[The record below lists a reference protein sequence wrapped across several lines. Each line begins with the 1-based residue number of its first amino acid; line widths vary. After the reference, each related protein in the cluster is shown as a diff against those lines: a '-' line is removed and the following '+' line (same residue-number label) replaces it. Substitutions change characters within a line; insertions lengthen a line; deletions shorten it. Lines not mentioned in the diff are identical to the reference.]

1 MSVVSSVAC
10 VEAARPGAA
19 VMSLEERQE
28 REKGGQGAVMMVS
41 FQEPSP

>member
-28 REKGGQGAVMMVS
+28 LGKGGQGAVLMVF
-41 FQEPSP
+41 FQEWSP